1 MSQSPLEKSVI
12 AAVKKNPTLGPKAVI
27 EKAKLDCS
35 VPKFT
40 AIVKTAR
47 LAGLL
52 PNKAE
57 EAVKSTNSSKKNS
70 TGLIKTTTPTT
81 ESRIS
86 EQPTRATYSGKDLN
100 YFVRKSGRL
109 IQAETLKEGDA
120 IPFISIGG
128 KPFRKEDF
136 IEFLQ
141 KSLPEVQF
149 GFPQEIEKIDFA
161 DLTLETFGL

>member
-40 AIVKTAR
+40 AIVKAAR

-57 EAVKSTNSSKKNS
+57 EALKPKKTS
-70 TGLIKTTTPTT
+70 TGLIKTTTTPT
-81 ESRIS
+81 ESQIS
-86 EQPTRATYSGKDLN
+86 QQPTRATYSGKDLN
-100 YFVRKSGRL
+100 YFVRKNGRL
-109 IQAETLKEGDA
+109 IQAEPLKEGDA